1 MIETEIR
8 GSGIGRS
15 SGIVC
20 VKSEVSTECD
30 ASIDYDSCDDD
41 DDVSWGARN
50 LRCVD
55 ASPTGG
61 DGWWW
66 IETGGVSRWTGVG
79 DG

>member
-1 MIETEIR
+1 M
-8 GSGIGRS
+8 
-15 SGIVC
+15 
-20 VKSEVSTECD
+20 STECD
-30 ASIDYDSCDDD
+30 ASIDYDDCDDD
-41 DDVSWGARN
+41 DDDDSWDARD

-55 ASPTGG
+55 ASSPAGVR